1 MDESLGKI
9 AVSGKANPA
18 KLPDAAALSVE
29 YGHIR
34 QSVICPVLVVT
45 PQYPLFF
52 EVAMGVSLA
61 YAEQARQLFY
71 RHDFGAA
78 EFGINF
84 VQLSHF
90 NLVYLCICYKCLI
103 IIY

>member
-1 MDESLGKI
+1 MKSFFCDHKKRLFEQ
-9 AVSGKANPA
+9 
-18 KLPDAAALSVE
+18 ALTTQ
-29 YGHIR
+29 H
-34 QSVICPVLVVT
+34 
-45 PQYPLFF
+45 PLFF